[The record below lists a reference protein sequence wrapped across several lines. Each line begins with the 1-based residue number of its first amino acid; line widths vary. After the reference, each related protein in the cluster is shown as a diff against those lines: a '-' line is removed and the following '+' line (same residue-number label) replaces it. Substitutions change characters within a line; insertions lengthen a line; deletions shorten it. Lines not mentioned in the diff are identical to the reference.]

1 MNFHQPWIR
10 SYMSWSYRP
19 AWPSKIWLVFHVAI
33 TTDKMHNP
41 SPHCA
46 HIHCLVSINFQWMS
60 LGAIFPAW
68 RNSLSSVQ
76 SGIQFASYA
85 LPCQMPFCQTA
96 PLLSSVAW
104 KQDGVLVGRSD
115 CKAPISV
122 SEVVGQHNKIG
133 GIIFRVVL
141 RIGIANDVWFCF
153 TIPKAEY

>member
-46 HIHCLVSINFQWMS
+46 LIHCLVSINIQWMS

-85 LPCQMPFCQTA
+85 LPGQMPFCQTA
-96 PLLSSVAW
+96 PLMSSVAGQQNVMGYW
-104 KQDGVLVGRSD
+104 AKSSTSTVVPPTSASD
-115 CKAPISV
+115 AM
-122 SEVVGQHNKIG
+122 GQHNRTHNSPCSPCKMYN
-133 GIIFRVVL
+133 II
-141 RIGIANDVWFCF
+141 NM
-153 TIPKAEY
+153 